1 MNYLYAVILGI
12 VEGFSE
18 FLPISSTGHLKLTET
33 LLGLKETDNEFLT
46 SFTIIIQLGAIL
58 SVAALYGRTLL
69 RDRQIVQRILVAF
82 VPTGALGLVYY
93 KFVKELL
100 KSDTVVLWSLG
111 VGGVILI
118 VFELLHRENEKAD
131 EDLGHISYAH
141 CVIIGLCQ
149 AVAMVPGVSRSAA
162 TIIGGMAL
170 GLKRRT
176 IVEFSFLLAL
186 PTMVAATGL
195 EMVKHAHSF
204 SADQAQFLAV
214 GFVISFVV
222 ALASIKFLLA
232 YVKRYNFIPFG
243 IYRLLVAL
251 FLSWVLFQAR

>member
-1 MNYLYAVILGI
+1 
-12 VEGFSE
+12 
-18 FLPISSTGHLKLTET
+18 LKLTES

-58 SVAALYGRTLL
+58 SVVALYGRTLL
-69 RDRQIVQRILVAF
+69 RDRQIIQRVLVAF

-111 VGGVILI
+111 LGGLFLI
-118 VFELLHRENEKAD
+118 VFELFHRENEKAD
-131 EDLGHISYAH
+131 EDLGHIPYTH

-149 AVAMVPGVSRSAA
+149 AVAMIPGVSRSAA
-162 TIIGGMAL
+162 TILGGMAL

-195 EMVKHAHSF
+195 EMVKHARGF

-214 GFVISFVV
+214 GFVVSFVV

-232 YVKRYNFIPFG
+232 YVKKYNFIPFG
-243 IYRLLVAL
+243 VYRILVAGIL
-251 FLSWVLFQAR
+251 GWVLFHAA

>member
-1 MNYLYAVILGI
+1 GESPIGARMNYLYAVILGI

-18 FLPISSTGHLKLTET
+18 FLPISSTGHLKLTES

-58 SVAALYGRTLL
+58 SVVALYGRTLL
-69 RDRQIVQRILVAF
+69 RDRQILQRLVVAF

-111 VGGVILI
+111 LGGIFLI

-131 EDLGHISYAH
+131 DDLGHIPYTH

-149 AVAMVPGVSRSAA
+149 AVAM
-162 TIIGGMAL
+162 
-170 GLKRRT
+170 
-176 IVEFSFLLAL
+176 
-186 PTMVAATGL
+186 
-195 EMVKHAHSF
+195 
-204 SADQAQFLAV
+204 
-214 GFVISFVV
+214 
-222 ALASIKFLLA
+222 
-232 YVKRYNFIPFG
+232 
-243 IYRLLVAL
+243 
-251 FLSWVLFQAR
+251 